1 MKSSHILP
9 LITIS
14 LLTIFALANLEAFPI
29 FADEAIYLFWAQ
41 KIRQGIAHP
50 LISMYD
56 GKPPLFIWLAGL
68 ASLFSHS
75 LLLAGRTIS
84 VFAYTATLILIYFGL
99 EKHKR
104 RWAWLALFLTA
115 SSPFILFHS
124 RLAILDMLFCFFI
137 TASIFIWSDTKI
149 KYRGLLTGILLGL
162 AFWVKTPA
170 LFLLPFPLIS
180 SLLSKQSRLNIKQ
193 AIISFIT
200 ALFLIASLRISV
212 WFPFLFNRTGDF
224 SYSINEILKGQ
235 TGHIVPNALSLL
247 SWLVSYRLWPIILA
261 ALFGIIIGIRKRSA
275 LIINLIIASVCF
287 TLPFIAVGKVLAPR
301 YYLFLG
307 IALPILAAFSIS
319 QLAKRLSIVLTTV
332 IIITFIPFNIA
343 LIRHPL
349 NISLP
354 QVDKGQYLQNWA
366 SGIGIK
372 EASDFFVKQAKN
384 GSVKVLSEGY
394 FGTLPDGLFVE
405 IGSQMNGL
413 PLEIVGVGENSSPT
427 YYRELAKSETDNI
440 YYIGNHD
447 RISLINRPE
456 FELVLSYPK
465 VDGGPALE
473 VYRIKR

>member
-1 MKSSHILP
+1 MK
-9 LITIS
+9 
-14 LLTIFALANLEAFPI
+14 
-29 FADEAIYLFWAQ
+29 
-41 KIRQGIAHP
+41 
-50 LISMYD
+50 
-56 GKPPLFIWLAGL
+56 
-68 ASLFSHS
+68 
-75 LLLAGRTIS
+75 
-84 VFAYTATLILIYFGL
+84 
-99 EKHKR
+99 
-104 RWAWLALFLTA
+104 
-115 SSPFILFHS
+115 
-124 RLAILDMLFCFFI
+124 
-137 TASIFIWSDTKI
+137 
-149 KYRGLLTGILLGL
+149 
-162 AFWVKTPA
+162 
-170 LFLLPFPLIS
+170 
-180 SLLSKQSRLNIKQ
+180 
-193 AIISFIT
+193 
-200 ALFLIASLRISV
+200 
-212 WFPFLFNRTGDF
+212 
-224 SYSINEILKGQ
+224 
-235 TGHIVPNALSLL
+235 
-247 SWLVSYRLWPIILA
+247 
-261 ALFGIIIGIRKRSA
+261 
-275 LIINLIIASVCF
+275 LIIASVCF

-394 FGTLPDGLFVE
+394 FGTLPDVLFLE